1 MCPTAHFVVNG
12 THASPRLQAA
22 CATLAKRAGWQPCVT
37 VTSTAADGVAAASR
51 AVDDGAALVVAAG
64 GDGTVRSC
72 AQALTG
78 SGVPLGIVSLGTA
91 NLLARALGLPRHP
104 VTALRTAFDGR
115 DRRIDLATA
124 DSMTFT
130 AMAGIG
136 IDAAVVAAAR
146 LKRNL
151 GWISYGLSGVA
162 HVVGAPAHFTIRV
175 GDQEPLTRTARS
187 IVVANCGLLPGG
199 FTILPDAR
207 PDDGVLDVAV
217 LAPHGPFGWVTLAGH
232 VFRGDG
238 HLEHFP
244 ATRVEITSDKP
255 LPRQADGDIL
265 PGPSARTL
273 TVTIQPGSLLVR
285 TLLGSR
291 TRHEC
296 GAIP

>member
-1 MCPTAHFVVNG
+1 V
-12 THASPRLQAA
+12 A
-22 CATLAKRAGWQPCVT
+22 CGTLAKRAGWQPSVT

-51 AVDDGAALVVAAG
+51 AVDDGAALVIAVG

-72 AQALTG
+72 AQALSGT
-78 SGVPLGIVSLGTA
+78 GVPLGIVPLGTA
-91 NLLARALGLPRHP
+91 NLLARGLGLPRHP
-104 VTALRTAFDGR
+104 VTALRTAFDGH
-115 DRRIDLATA
+115 DHRIDLATA

-151 GWISYGLSGVA
+151 GWVSYGLSGVA
-162 HVVGAPAHFTIRV
+162 HLASTPRRFTIQI

-199 FTILPDAR
+199 FTILAGCR
-207 PDDGVLDVAV
+207 LDDGQLDVGV
-217 LAPHGPFGWVTLAGH
+217 LAPHGPFGWVTLASH
-232 VFRGDG
+232 VLRGDG

-244 ATRVEITSDKP
+244 AQRVEITSDKP

-265 PGPSARTL
+265 PGPFARTL
-273 TVTIQPGSLLVR
+273 TVTIQPGALLVR
-285 TLLGSR
+285 TPHSPVR
-291 TRHEC
+291 PR
-296 GAIP
+296 

>member
-1 MCPTAHFVVNG
+1 MGPAAHFIVNG
-12 THASPRLQAA
+12 THASPRLQVA
-22 CATLAKRAGWQPCVT
+22 CGTLAKRAGWQPCIT
-37 VTSTAADGVAAASR
+37 VTSTASDGVAAASR
-51 AVDDGAALVVAAG
+51 AVADGAALAVAVG

-72 AQALTG
+72 AQALAG
-78 SGVPLGIVSLGTA
+78 SGVPLGIVPLGTA

-104 VTALRTAFDGR
+104 VTALHTAFKGQ

-151 GWISYGLSGVA
+151 GWVSYGLSGVA
-162 HVVGAPAHFTIRV
+162 HLASAPAHFTIRV
-175 GDQEPLTRTARS
+175 DNQEPLTRTARS

-207 PDDGVLDVAV
+207 VDDGMLDVGV
-217 LAPHGPFGWVTLAGH
+217 LAPHGPFGWVGLASR
-232 VFRGDG
+232 VLRGDG

-265 PGPSARTL
+265 PGPLARTL

-285 TLLGSR
+285 TPLGSR
-291 TRHEC
+291 ARRVC